1 MYLTV
6 DKPLFIA
13 MFQQQRPDDFS
24 LKGLEELYDYLIE
37 EEALSGRENKLDVVE
52 LTSSFA
58 EVTLEQ
64 FNEDFQAEYEDM
76 DELTRSDRFVRLVDE
91 DTAIVK
97 TEF

>member
-1 MYLTV
+1 
-6 DKPLFIA
+6 
-13 MFQQQRPDDFS
+13 MFEQQRPDDFS
-24 LKGLEELYDYLIE
+24 LEGLEELYDYLIE